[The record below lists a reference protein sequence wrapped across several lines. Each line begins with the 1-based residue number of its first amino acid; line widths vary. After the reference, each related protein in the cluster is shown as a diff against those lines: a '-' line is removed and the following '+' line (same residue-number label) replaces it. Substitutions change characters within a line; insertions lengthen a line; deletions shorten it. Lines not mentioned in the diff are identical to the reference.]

1 MELVI
6 VYNFSTKIFLI
17 EVKSITENSIYF
29 FFSTNSHLKAYPIG
43 SLELIFYA
51 HIQYAQATLD
61 IAKCMSFSAPLL
73 IRYFC

>member
-1 MELVI
+1 MELVV

-17 EVKSITENSIYF
+17 EVKSITENSII

-43 SLELIFYA
+43 SLELIFHA